1 MCPPGQH
8 RAFWAAPGSGTEP
21 APVPWPWPR
30 VRVLCAAWWGGGPGR
45 SRGGGRGQAA
55 WPSRRGLSREG
66 RRRTR
71 RAPVGLRAPTTWGSR
86 LGRRASETQ
95 PAGAGPG
102 LCVRGAFLQL
112 CRPAGPPPVCRPGVW
127 VPPPNE
133 GGSKPDPG
141 GSGSQPPGATAA
153 SLGTGGHTERQG
165 GVPSGSALVPFAS
178 HRPDKAEVCS

>member
-102 LCVRGAFLQL
+102 LCMRGAFLQL

-133 GGSKPDPG
+133 GGEQTRPWGFRVSATRG
-141 GSGSQPPGATAA
+141 HSGQPRHRRAHRE
-153 SLGTGGHTERQG
+153 TGRRPQRLCSGPVCVPQTRQG
-165 GVPSGSALVPFAS
+165 
-178 HRPDKAEVCS
+178 